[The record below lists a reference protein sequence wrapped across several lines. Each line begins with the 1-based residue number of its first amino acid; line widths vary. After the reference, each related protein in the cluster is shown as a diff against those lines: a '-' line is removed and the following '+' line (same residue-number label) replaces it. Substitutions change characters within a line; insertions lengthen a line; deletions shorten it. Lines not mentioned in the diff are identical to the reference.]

1 MASYPPYDPSAYQQP
16 AAYPPAAADPNAAYY
31 AAAPPPAYG
40 APPPAY
46 GYQPHPDE
54 VRTLFLTGF
63 PEDVKERELNNL
75 LRFLPAYEVRW
86 RRVQRLLGSWETVH
100 TTCTTLLEAA
110 ELCHTGISNA
120 PQEWHGTRICL
131 ISKWCC
137 GKSSC
142 GQFAQ
147 HGVSCHTLPSL
158 PLALFIVAAMP
169 CDFIS
174 MDMLQVLRGCSAT
187 L

>member
-1 MASYPPYDPSAYQQP
+1 MATYPPYDPSAYQQP

-86 RRVQRLLGSWETVH
+86 HRVQASEDH
-100 TTCTTLLEAA
+100 EA
-110 ELCHTGISNA
+110 LSTF
-120 PQEWHGTRICL
+120 T
-131 ISKWCC
+131 
-137 GKSSC
+137 
-142 GQFAQ
+142 QFAQ
-147 HGVSCHTLPSL
+147 PCLMLLNSVTQASQMHHKNGMAQGF
-158 PLALFIVAAMP
+158 ALFQNGAAARAAVESLHNM
-169 CDFIS
+169 
-174 MDMLQVLRGCSAT
+174 V
-187 L
+187 